1 MPNAVLETPPRRQQA
16 AWPHRAAWISL
27 RAGGLVIGAG
37 NFLFPYLSNR
47 DGLLGWTVC
56 FALPLSA
63 WMAWLAASPRA
74 RAGHLTYLALF
85 TLLAT
90 LAVSAAAQSWWPNSA
105 DEYGYVFLARTLLHG
120 RLWNPPPPAPEIF
133 EIAWTYVRQGKWF
146 SQYPP
151 AWPALLAP
159 FLAARLSWL
168 LNPLLTAVLAWLM
181 GIALRR
187 MSVQREV
194 AVPLTFL
201 AVCSP
206 FVLFNGA
213 SLFPH
218 TLTAVLLMGIIALQA
233 GDERAPRAANRLGI
247 GALFG
252 VLLLTRYDVFVL
264 AAVPFVIGRLWV
276 LRAAFMR
283 DGLMMALGGAPFA
296 AAFMLYNRAITGLP
310 FKTPYA
316 WASGGAHIGLWGKH
330 VVFVDAALDAA
341 LRTAHW
347 AGEMAAFTSVLLMIL
362 VASAF
367 AAKLRRWRLRWF
379 DVLAPAAV
387 VFFFLYP
394 ATGGHEFGP
403 RYWFFAWPASILTIA
418 TGLRD
423 EAAGWLRAG
432 RWRLHAPTLAAI
444 HAPLFLGMCLSTAAF
459 THAYVSQRRAVEEAI
474 PPHTP
479 ALVLIPTRHLL
490 LSRWQSVPITAHSA
504 DFCRNGV
511 DLDKDILYARAD
523 NNFTHAREFT
533 RDACSFVGR
542 RVYLWRAPGVMD
554 EVDCR

>member
-1 MPNAVLETPPRRQQA
+1 MAGQALKQAGAPPTTRPRRLVWTALLA
-16 AWPHRAAWISL
+16 A
-27 RAGGLVIGAG
+27 GLLIGAG
-37 NFLFPYLSNR
+37 NFLFPYLADR
-47 DGLLGWTVC
+47 DGLLAWTAFIAV
-56 FALPLSA
+56 PLA
-63 WMAWLAASPRA
+63 VWMAWLAGSPRRGISTA
-74 RAGHLTYLALF
+74 AHFVPLAF
-85 TLLAT
+85 VAA
-90 LAVSAAAQSWWPNSA
+90 LAVSIAAQSWWPNSA

-159 FLAARLSWL
+159 FLAAHIPWL
-168 LNPLLTAVLAWLM
+168 LNPLLTAALAWLT
-181 GIALRR
+181 GIAMRR
-187 MSVQREV
+187 LSVPREV
-194 AVPLTFL
+194 AAPLTFL
-201 AVCSP
+201 AVFSP

-218 TLTAVLLMGIIALQA
+218 TLTAVLLMGIITLQA
-233 GDERAPRAANRLGI
+233 GEDRAPDARNRAGI

-252 VLLLTRYDVFVL
+252 ILLLTRYDVFVL
-264 AAVPFVIGRLWV
+264 AAASFVIERLWV
-276 LRAAFMR
+276 RRVAILR
-283 DGLMMALGGAPFA
+283 DGVMMAFGGLPFA
-296 AAFMLYNRAITGLP
+296 AAFMLYNHAITGMFL
-310 FKTPYA
+310 KTPYA

-330 VVFVDAALDAA
+330 VVFADAALDAA
-341 LRTAHW
+341 WRTAHW
-347 AGEMAAFTSVLLMIL
+347 AGEMAAFTSVLLMVL
-362 VASAF
+362 GASAIGV
-367 AAKLRRWRLRWF
+367 KLISRRLRWF
-379 DVLAPAAV
+379 DVLAPAAII
-387 VFFFLYP
+387 FFFLYP

-403 RYWFFAWPASILTIA
+403 RYWFFAWPAAILTIA

-423 EAAGWLRAG
+423 EPAGWLRAG
-432 RWRLHAPTLAAI
+432 RWRVHAPTLAAL

-459 THAYVSQRRAVEEAI
+459 THLYVSQRRAVEGAV

-479 ALVLIPTRHLL
+479 AIVLIPTRHLL

-523 NNFTHAREFT
+523 NNFTHAAEFT
-533 RDACSFVGR
+533 RYACGFTGR